1 MDTSFSS
8 ISALLSQFSTI
19 ASGSTG
25 GSVILSYVAA
35 SGEAKTAS
43 FKAVS
48 PVSSQNSSSS
58 STVFKLLDVKGIK
71 SLLLYLFI
79 FFWGGGGGRKGEIVQ
94 NLSLIPSGLLK
105 FFECLL
111 FENTLRKPQLK
122 YHLSHAD
129 V

>member
-1 MDTSFSS
+1 M
-8 ISALLSQFSTI
+8 
-19 ASGSTG
+19 
-25 GSVILSYVAA
+25 LSYVAA

-79 FFWGGGGGRKGEIVQ
+79 FLWGGGEEGGDSSELVANSQRPIKVFRMSSFRKYSEETTVE
-94 NLSLIPSGLLK
+94 IPS
-105 FFECLL
+105 FPC
-111 FENTLRKPQLK
+111 
-122 YHLSHAD
+122 
-129 V
+129 

>member
-79 FFWGGGGGRKGEIVQ
+79 FFGGWGGGRKGEIVQ

>member
-79 FFWGGGGGRKGEIVQ
+79 YFFLGGGGWEEGGDSSELVANSQRPIKVFRMSSFRKYSEETTVE
-94 NLSLIPSGLLK
+94 IPS
-105 FFECLL
+105 FPC
-111 FENTLRKPQLK
+111 
-122 YHLSHAD
+122 
-129 V
+129 

>member
-79 FFWGGGGGRKGEIVQ
+79 FFFFGGGGEEGGDSSELVANSQRPIKVFRMSSFRKYSEETTVE
-94 NLSLIPSGLLK
+94 IPS
-105 FFECLL
+105 FPC
-111 FENTLRKPQLK
+111 
-122 YHLSHAD
+122 
-129 V
+129 

>member
-71 SLLLYLFI
+71 SLLLY
-79 FFWGGGGGRKGEIVQ
+79 FFFFFGGGGVGGRGRSELVANSQRPIKVFRMSSFRKYSEETTVE
-94 NLSLIPSGLLK
+94 IPS
-105 FFECLL
+105 FPC
-111 FENTLRKPQLK
+111 
-122 YHLSHAD
+122 
-129 V
+129 

>member
-79 FFWGGGGGRKGEIVQ
+79 YFFLGGGGVGGRG
-94 NLSLIPSGLLK
+94 G
-105 FFECLL
+105 
-111 FENTLRKPQLK
+111 
-122 YHLSHAD
+122 
-129 V
+129 

>member
-71 SLLLYLFI
+71 SLLLYLF
-79 FFWGGGGGRKGEIVQ
+79 FFFGGGGWEEGGDSSELVANSQRPIKVFRMSSFRKYSEETTVE
-94 NLSLIPSGLLK
+94 IPS
-105 FFECLL
+105 FPC
-111 FENTLRKPQLK
+111 
-122 YHLSHAD
+122 
-129 V
+129 